1 MTNKQIEKIEK
12 VEEQEKGEAIMT
24 EQVEIIEEVEE
35 MGKYIPEIE
44 LAESKKIMRGRTMY
58 TINSNMEIMKTE
70 TVRCNPSSYDY
81 NALKLFLNNNLSL
94 LEDYFNDDDNRGI
107 AFHECGYNGKAQ
119 DEFIQ
124 GWADEGVR
132 VF

>member
-1 MTNKQIEKIEK
+1 MKKITDEYM
-12 VEEQEKGEAIMT
+12 EAQEVKTT
-24 EQVEIIEEVEE
+24 EN
-35 MGKYIPEIE
+35 YIPESE
-44 LAESKKIMRGRTMY
+44 LSESKKIMRGRTMY

-70 TVRCNPSSYDY
+70 TVRCNPSSYSYD
-81 NALKLFLNNNLSL
+81 AIKLFLNNNLSL

-132 VF
+132 VFQKNEDKK

>member
-1 MTNKQIEKIEK
+1 MKE
-12 VEEQEKGEAIMT
+12 
-24 EQVEIIEEVEE
+24 IEEVEE
-35 MGKYIPEIE
+35 VEEVKTTENYIPESE
-44 LAESKKIMRGRTMY
+44 LSESKKIMRGRTMY

-70 TVRCNPSSYDY
+70 TVRCNPSSYSYD
-81 NALKLFLNNNLSL
+81 AIKLFLNNNLSL
-94 LEDYFNDDDNRGI
+94 LEDYFNDDDNRSI

-119 DEFIQ
+119 GEFIQ